1 MDIIALSDLHGVLP
15 KVEKPF
21 DLMLLPG
28 DIVNLYNQS
37 SSAYSESW
45 YLDEFLNWVNTL
57 PYKNENSKV
66 ILIAGN
72 HDLGIYRMKPNRKK
86 IFLEALKERSNY
98 RIVYLENELY
108 EFTSEEESIKIFGT
122 PYCKI
127 FGNWAFMGNPEFL
140 KEKYSEIPENLD
152 ILISHDAPNIADA
165 GTIMQKTAWS
175 DGTLKVG
182 NEVLTETLLNKNIK
196 LTLVGHIHSGNHNLT
211 EYKPG
216 CWIRNVSILDENYDF
231 INKPFYF
238 QWPQVLSD

>member
-28 DIVNLYNQS
+28 DVVNLYNQS
-37 SSAYSESW
+37 STANSESW
-45 YLDEFLNWVNTL
+45 YLGEFMDWIISL
-57 PYKNENSKV
+57 PYKNDDSKV

-72 HDLGIYRMKPNRKK
+72 HDLGLYRMKPNRKK
-86 IFLEALKERSNY
+86 IFLIALKDRSNN
-98 RIVYLENELY
+98 RLVYLENELY
-108 EFTSEEESIKIFGT
+108 DFVTGEEHISIFGT

-127 FGNWAFMGNPEFL
+127 FGNWAFMGDPQIL
-140 KEKYSEIPENLD
+140 KEKYSEIPDNLD
-152 ILISHDAPNIADA
+152 ILISHDAPNIKGV
-165 GTIMQKTAWS
+165 GTIMQKTMWS
-175 DGTLKVG
+175 DGTLQVG
-182 NEVLTETLLNKNIK
+182 NDVLGKAITDKNIK

-231 INKPFYF
+231 VNQPFYF